1 MLAAAFFLLGAG
13 GSVERLVRVVA
24 VAGMATTG
32 AAVALLALQGASL
45 VGGGFDAA
53 LRWSTITDI
62 SDTRVG
68 HALIARAAIGLVVA
82 LAATSILRRV
92 AEGALM
98 RFALVAT
105 FVVVPLSYSFAGHP
119 GAASPMAVTVV
130 VSMLHVAA
138 VGTWFGALVLMGSSS
153 SMREAATVAWFSKR
167 AAFLVGVAVISGVV
181 QSLLIVDDIGN
192 VLDIGYG
199 KALVTKLVFV
209 GIMLLAAA
217 VVRKRFLESGTARL
231 QSALVIEAVVG
242 LLVLS
247 VTSGLVSETPREA
260 VSAAPFATSLVQGET
275 IVNIT
280 VSPARVGNVE
290 MHVIISKPGGSL
302 EPVASARVRLSSAE
316 RNVPPIAV
324 EPAEVG
330 PNHFVA
336 TAAIPYAGE
345 WKVDVVLIE
354 DDGRESLF
362 TTPVDIRPW

>member
-1 MLAAAFFLLGAG
+1 
-13 GSVERLVRVVA
+13 
-24 VAGMATTG
+24 
-32 AAVALLALQGASL
+32 
-45 VGGGFDAA
+45 
-53 LRWSTITDI
+53 
-62 SDTRVG
+62 
-68 HALIARAAIGLVVA
+68 
-82 LAATSILRRV
+82 
-92 AEGALM
+92 
-98 RFALVAT
+98 
-105 FVVVPLSYSFAGHP
+105 
-119 GAASPMAVTVV
+119 
-130 VSMLHVAA
+130 
-138 VGTWFGALVLMGSSS
+138 
-153 SMREAATVAWFSKR
+153 
-167 AAFLVGVAVISGVV
+167 
-181 QSLLIVDDIGN
+181 
-192 VLDIGYG
+192 
-199 KALVTKLVFV
+199 
-209 GIMLLAAA
+209 MLLAAA

-324 EPAEVG
+324 EPAEIG